1 VPGLRYL
8 APGTGFGSTPR
19 AGYRAPRNEP
29 NAPTGYASCNPT
41 SITDKALGRGPFI
54 PRSDSAGWVPA
65 WTLGKWLFVPTEAE
79 SAVSNRFDSL
89 HISESYADWPKT
101 VQGVESAGQSVYF
114 CRHGGRPNGS
124 PDPGHFRSVG
134 ASDPS
139 GTGFAGGIRRSV
151 GRDGRCA
158 QGRSR
163 RRVAARRDP
172 WGWAGG
178 VYPEVV
184 VPWSRRWR
192 RGRAR
197 ENGTWPPRFGWHQSC
212 IPRVWVFRSMRRVF
226 HLVPGTGYQVSDLA
240 PGTWYPAPEP
250 NRRRR
255 PDTEHQG
262 PSPATGKR
270 AHQLCIPNSYGPIPN
285 ALS

>member
-8 APGTGFGSTPR
+8 APGTGFGSAPR

-29 NAPTGYASCNPT
+29 NAPTGYASCNPA
-41 SITDKALGRGPFI
+41 SVTDKALGRGPFI

-139 GTGFAGGIRRSV
+139 GTGFAGGIPTFRRPRRPLRARTESATGGRTSRPV
-151 GRDGRCA
+151 GVGGR
-158 QGRSR
+158 RLSR
-163 RRVAARRDP
+163 GGGPVVPAVAAGEGPREWDVAPSVWMAPILHTPCVGFSKHETGIPPGAR
-172 WGWAGG
+172 
-178 VYPEVV
+178 YR
-184 VPWSRRWR
+184 VPGIRS
-192 RGRAR
+192 
-197 ENGTWPPRFGWHQSC
+197 GTWD
-212 IPRVWVFRSMRRVF
+212 
-226 HLVPGTGYQVSDLA
+226 LVPGTGAESTPKAGHRA
-240 PGTWYPAPEP
+240 PRTEPGHRKTRTPALH
-250 NRRRR
+250 
-255 PDTEHQG
+255 T
-262 PSPATGKR
+262 
-270 AHQLCIPNSYGPIPN
+270 
-285 ALS
+285 